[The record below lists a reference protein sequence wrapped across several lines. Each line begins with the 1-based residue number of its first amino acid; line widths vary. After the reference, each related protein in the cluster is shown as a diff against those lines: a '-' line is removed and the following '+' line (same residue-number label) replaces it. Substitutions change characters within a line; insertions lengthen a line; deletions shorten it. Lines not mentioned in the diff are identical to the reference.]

1 MGTRLSIAAPADYRL
16 ARDVCSYGYFRLA
29 PDRWDVPTQTL
40 HTIFDLS
47 EGPARA
53 IIAQAGPGRLTG
65 AFDRGISRIEQR
77 EARQK
82 ISRMFRLNEAEA
94 DLAAFH
100 AVDPRWKDSGR
111 GRIFRS
117 PTLFQ
122 DVVRTITSCN
132 VTWPGTVNMNRRLCE
147 VLGRGG
153 AFPREARLARARA
166 GTLRGR
172 CRVGYRD
179 QRLIDLARMFVAG
192 EVDEGWLENPGTPD
206 EAVYKFLLTLPGV
219 GAYAASNIMQLLG
232 RYSRLAVDSEL
243 VRHGRS
249 TLGFAGSER
258 QIVRQLHAHYEPF
271 GAHKF
276 RSYWLEMWTEYE
288 AKLGP
293 AHQWE

>member
-1 MGTRLSIAAPADYRL
+1 MGTRLSIAAPSDFRL

-29 PDRWDVPTQTL
+29 PDRWDVSTQSL

-53 IIAQAGPGRLTG
+53 HIAQASPGRL
-65 AFDRGISRIEQR
+65 AVVFDRAVARAEQGQARARI
-77 EARQK
+77 AR
-82 ISRMFRLNEAEA
+82 MLRLNETEA

-100 AVDPRWKDSGR
+100 VVDPRWKESGR

-122 DVVRTITSCN
+122 DVVRTVTSCN
-132 VTWPGTVNMNRRLCE
+132 VTWPSTVNMNRRLCE

-153 AFPREARLARARA
+153 AFPRQVRLARARA

-192 EVDEGWLENPGTPD
+192 EVDEPWLEDPGTPD
-206 EAVYKFLLTLPGV
+206 EAAYKFLLTLPGV
-219 GAYAASNIMQLLG
+219 GPYAASNIMQLLG
-232 RYSRLAVDSEL
+232 RYSRLAIDTEL
-243 VRHGRS
+243 VRHGKQA
-249 TLGFAGSER
+249 LGFVGDDR
-258 QIVRQLHAHYEPF
+258 QVIGRLHAHYEPF
-271 GAHKF
+271 GTHKF
-276 RSYWLEMWTEYE
+276 RSYWLEMWTAYE
-288 AKLGP
+288 ARMGP
-293 AHQWE
+293 ATHWA